1 MSQEV
6 NTEEDLISAIK
17 NGVQSISLLKGGS
30 LDSIIG
36 LLGNGSVLAKL
47 GAVLGPL
54 SAFLPADVKA
64 LIDKYGKPLLE
75 KLGEY
80 RVTSDTDKAVDIEK
94 K

>member
-6 NTEEDLISAIK
+6 STEEELINAIK
-17 NGVQSISLLKGGS
+17 SGVQSISLQKGGA

-36 LLGNGSVLAKL
+36 LLGNGDALAKL

-54 SAFLPADVKA
+54 SAFLPPDVKA
-64 LIDKYGKPLLE
+64 LIDKYGKPLLG
-75 KLGEY
+75 KLAEY
-80 RVTSDTDKAVDIEK
+80 RVSGNTDNAVDLEK